1 MERNPT
7 ASEWIMTRL
16 LTAAYAVGLIL
27 AGYFAWA
34 RLIEPV
40 IVGAVTQITAPSYVL
55 LTPPMS
61 RMEGMGHGQ

>member
-1 MERNPT
+1 
-7 ASEWIMTRL
+7 MTRTL
-16 LTAAYAVGLIL
+16 RTAIYAAGLIL
-27 AGYFAWA
+27 AGYLTWS